1 LTIDVDGRRIDVALS
16 DAEIAQRLTAY
27 TQPARADEHIDVA
40 IRKYAKL
47 VGSAAEGAV
56 TS

>member
-1 LTIDVDGRRIDVALS
+1 MDVEARRIDVTLTDEQIAERLS
-16 DAEIAQRLTAY
+16 AY
-27 TQPARADEHIDVA
+27 IQPPRADEHIDVA